1 MLQWYNIF
9 NMAWFDYLVLSFIGI
24 PFVLGVKIGLVRVS
38 ANLFGI
44 IGGVFLGIRFADDF
58 SQVIQIVVKDESLSN
73 PIAFIF
79 IFVTTILIA
88 WTAATFLKKI
98 LSLLLLGWID
108 RIGGGFF
115 GGMVGSFLV
124 GGIIFIMELSSNSW
138 AKDSLESSKTKP
150 FFEFL
155 VEFIDSLRQG
165 IGSLNG

>member
-1 MLQWYNIF
+1 
-9 NMAWFDYLVLSFIGI
+9 LV
-24 PFVLGVKIGLVRVS
+24 
-38 ANLFGI
+38 
-44 IGGVFLGIRFADDF
+44 
-58 SQVIQIVVKDESLSN
+58 
-73 PIAFIF
+73 
-79 IFVTTILIA
+79 A